1 MATAF
6 VAVLT
11 TLLLVGVQRRREFGL
26 LAAVGMQPKELARMI
41 LAEAVLVAI
50 VGSIVGIVVAVP
62 MFGGLLLIAPVLLGW
77 KEPFVVDPSTAV
89 IYSVV
94 ALVVALLAAAWP
106 AWRTSRIEVLSA
118 LQYE

>member
-1 MATAF
+1 
-6 VAVLT
+6 
-11 TLLLVGVQRRREFGL
+11 
-26 LAAVGMQPKELARMI
+26 MI
-41 LAEAVLVAI
+41 LFEAVLVAAA
-50 VGSIVGIVVAVP
+50 GSIVGVIVAVP

-77 KEPFVVDPSTAV
+77 KEPFVLDPTTAIV
-89 IYSVV
+89 YTVV

>member
-1 MATAF
+1 
-6 VAVLT
+6 
-11 TLLLVGVQRRREFGL
+11 
-26 LAAVGMQPKELARMI
+26 MI

-50 VGSIVGIVVAVP
+50 AGSIVGVLVAVP

-77 KEPFVVDPSTAV
+77 KEPFVVDPTTAV
-89 IYSVV
+89 IYSVIAV
-94 ALVVALLAAAWP
+94 IVALLAAAWP